1 MRYHEHFSCW
11 LWKTLLWSFSKR
23 PRKSGQLI
31 TLQIAIFLAWN
42 ALIRLSRIKIP
53 FLQEDKNIKAVVSAN
68 GLFTVSHKSVAWR
81 GLFTVVHKF
90 LPCGY
95 FKSRLVCSSLQ
106 SGKFATRLWGSLGL
120 GKKKIQLQNCNMML
134 ISQHN
139 RSKKTFQVWFKKKA
153 KAAVK
158 TNLLLKTLTF
168 ASF

>member
-68 GLFTVSHKSVAWR
+68 GLFTVSHKSVAWG
-81 GLFTVVHKF
+81 GLFTVAHKF

-120 GKKKIQLQNCNMML
+120 GKKKSSCKTVTWCWFPNIIDLKKPFKSDSRRKPKQLWKQT
-134 ISQHN
+134 S
-139 RSKKTFQVWFKKKA
+139 S
-153 KAAVK
+153 
-158 TNLLLKTLTF
+158 LKPSHL
-168 ASF
+168 